1 MEAKKEYEKE
11 EELIKSRIAPE
22 ERVEITKE
30 VDSIKEANILW
41 YELDQGDTLVGREYV
56 VDAIKNG
63 HTSWLIPQKHRYIF
77 TIKDS
82 LKMEKQLI
90 EQAVKTF
97 EKLYNALKK
106 NEESTGLFV
115 APTYKKEF
123 DLYHFQLNVP
133 RKSQYYYLRAQG
145 AINPQTLEKIN
156 KKLTKLAI
164 QNNVYINVEDCYDPE
179 LEANFLKIKM
189 RSSKRIEDL
198 FGISLEK
205 GYELERNTAD
215 SRKKKYIGKLN
226 ELTRNYIKFYE
237 IDMAKSHDSDFIKN
251 DAYMSLL
258 MINDNFKDVANK
270 EEILDELEFNLDNSN
285 YMLTIGKESKIIRK
299 KINTN

>member
-22 ERVEITKE
+22 ERVEITE
-30 VDSIKEANILW
+30 DVDSITEAKIPW
-41 YELDQGDTLVGREYV
+41 YELDQEDTLVGREYV
-56 VDAIKNG
+56 VDAIKKG
-63 HTSWLIPQKHRYIF
+63 LISWLISQKNRYIF
-77 TIKDS
+77 IIKDS

-97 EKLYNALKK
+97 EKLYNDLKK

-133 RKSQYYYLRAQG
+133 RKNQYYYLRAQG

-164 QNNVYINVEDCYDPE
+164 QNKVFINIEDCYDQE

-226 ELTRNYIKFYE
+226 ELTRNYIKYYE
-237 IDMAKSHDSDFIKN
+237 EDMAKGHDSDFIKH
-251 DAYMSLL
+251 DSYMSLL
-258 MINDNFKDVANK
+258 MINADFKDVTNK

>member
-1 MEAKKEYEKE
+1 
-11 EELIKSRIAPE
+11 
-22 ERVEITKE
+22 
-30 VDSIKEANILW
+30 
-41 YELDQGDTLVGREYV
+41 
-56 VDAIKNG
+56 
-63 HTSWLIPQKHRYIF
+63 
-77 TIKDS
+77 
-82 LKMEKQLI
+82 MEKQLI
-90 EQAVKTF
+90 EKAVKIF
-97 EKLYNALKK
+97 GKLYNDLNEK
-106 NEESTGLFV
+106 EESTNLFV
-115 APTYKKEF
+115 VPTYKKEY
-123 DLYHFQLNVP
+123 DLYWLQFNIS
-133 RKSQYYYLRAQG
+133 KAGQYYYLKAQG
-145 AINPQTLEKIN
+145 TINPQTLEKIN
-156 KKLTKLAI
+156 KKLTKLSI
-164 QNNVYINVEDCYDPE
+164 QNNVFINVDDCYDQE

-215 SRKKKYIGKLN
+215 SRKRKYIEKLN
-226 ELTRNYIKFYE
+226 ELIRNYIKFYE

-258 MINDNFKDVANK
+258 MINADFNDITNK

>member
-1 MEAKKEYEKE
+1 MENKKEYEYE
-11 EELIKSRIAPE
+11 ENLIKSRIVPD
-22 ERVEITKE
+22 ERVEIIKE
-30 VDSIKEANILW
+30 VNSIREANITLS
-41 YELDQGDTLVGREYV
+41 ELGQGDILAGREYV
-56 VDAIKNG
+56 VDAIKKG
-63 HTSWLIPQKHRYIF
+63 IISWLIPQKNRYIF
-77 TIKDS
+77 IIKDS

-97 EKLYNALKK
+97 KELYKDVNG
-106 NEESTGLFV
+106 NEESIELFV
-115 APTYKKEF
+115 VPTYKKEF
-123 DLYHFQLNVP
+123 DLYHLQLNVF
-133 RKSQYYYLRAQG
+133 RTSQYYYLRAQG
-145 AINPQTLEKIN
+145 TINPQTLEKIN

-164 QNNVYINVEDCYDPE
+164 QNNVFINVEDCYDQE

-226 ELTRNYIKFYE
+226 ELIRNYIKFYE
-237 IDMAKSHDSDFIKN
+237 IDMAKVHDSDFIKH

-258 MINDNFKDVANK
+258 MINADFNDITNK
-270 EEILDELEFNLDNSN
+270 EEILNELEFNLDNSN

>member
-56 VDAIKNG
+56 VDAIKKG
-63 HTSWLIPQKHRYIF
+63 LISWLIPQKNRYIF
-77 TIKDS
+77 IIKDS

-97 EKLYNALKK
+97 EKLYNDLKK

-133 RKSQYYYLRAQG
+133 RKSQYYYLKAQG

-164 QNNVYINVEDCYDPE
+164 QNNVYINVEDCYDQE
-179 LEANFLKIKM
+179 LEANLLKIKM
-189 RSSKRIEDL
+189 RSSKKIEDL

-205 GYELERNTAD
+205 EYELERNTTD
-215 SRKKKYIGKLN
+215 SRKREYIEKLN
-226 ELTRNYIKFYE
+226 ELTRNYIKYYE
-237 IDMAKSHDSDFIKN
+237 EDMAKGHDSDFIKH
-251 DAYMSLL
+251 DSYVALQ
-258 MINDNFKDVANK
+258 MINSDFNDVTNRN
-270 EEILDELEFNLDNSN
+270 EILYELEFSLDNN
-285 YMLTIGKESKIIRK
+285 NCMLTIGKENKIIRK